1 MCDSRRRTDYYDSRR
16 RITDYSRRRSS
27 WDSDYDYSRRR
38 SSYSAD
44 VDDNKPLK
52 QSVWIPLVVIF
63 AGIPVLASLIVFC
76 WIIKTC
82 CERQPEFSSHS
93 VSHRTVSRQNRS
105 TNLSARND
113 RNQTRPQFSIRIQP
127 TPSTTRL
134 SENSRAQEDNNRT
147 VETSLN
153 TLVPGTASSRSTIT
167 RNVPGESTIT
177 GDHGSVD
184 PNRLTPTAEV
194 PSFTNSTRTDESIKT
209 VPPTYSSLNRTS
221 TSIPDSTS
229 NNLPPPSY
237 NDLFNSDK

>member
-1 MCDSRRRTDYYDSRR
+1 MYDSRRRTDYYDSRR
-16 RITDYSRRRSS
+16 RTDYSRRRSS

-44 VDDNKPLK
+44 VGDNKPLK

-76 WIIKTC
+76 WMIYIWC
-82 CERQPEFSSHS
+82 GCDQPEFSSHS

-105 TNLSARND
+105 THRSARND
-113 RNQTRPQFSIRIQP
+113 RIQTRPQFSIRIQP
-127 TPSTTRL
+127 TTSTTRL
-134 SENSRAQEDNNRT
+134 SENGRTRENNNRT

-153 TLVPGTASSRSTIT
+153 TSVTGTAAHRSTTT
-167 RNVPGESTIT
+167 RNVTGESTIT

-184 PNRLTPTAEV
+184 PNRLTPTADLDH
-194 PSFTNSTRTDESIKT
+194 PTGTDESIKT
-209 VPPTYSSLNRTS
+209 EPPTYSSLNRT
-221 TSIPDSTS
+221 TSPIPDSTP

-237 NDLFNSDK
+237 KDLFSDK